1 MHNKS
6 QLSLFFVLGIILL
19 VAAGFVIFVS
29 SNKVK
34 SDIETEQ
41 EKVTTIEIP
50 SSLLPIKLNI
60 DSCVEETAKQAVTY
74 IGLYGGYYNVP
85 EPKVVYFFDDVPY
98 YAYKGENRMPS
109 LSVIEAEISNYIIDI
124 LPECINGLNIEN
136 VKIEGEIDF
145 VDTSIGKDGVSI
157 YINYPISIVKG
168 DSTTVVSEFRTKV
181 PVRLDTIYQIAS
193 NITQEKI
200 INQGALCVDC
210 LVDEASLNNVFI
222 DVLSYENDTLI
233 FTIFDNTTTI
243 DEDDYIFSFATY
255 Q

>member
-19 VAAGFVIFVS
+19 VAAGFIIFVS
-29 SNKVK
+29 SDKVK
-34 SDIETEQ
+34 TDIETEQ

-60 DSCVEETAKQAVTY
+60 DSCVEETAKAAVTY

-85 EPKVVYFFDDVPY
+85 EPKVTYFFDDVPY
-98 YAYKGENRMPS
+98 YVYQGENKMPS
-109 LSVIEAEISNYIIDI
+109 LSVIEAQISDYMTDI
-124 LPECINGLNIEN
+124 LPECVNALNIEGI
-136 VKIEGEIDF
+136 KIEGNINF
-145 VDTSIGKDGVSI
+145 VNASIGKDSVLF
-157 YINYPISIVKG
+157 YVNYPISLIKG

-200 INQGALCVDC
+200 INQGDLCVDC
-210 LVDEASLNNVFI
+210 LVDEASSNNIFI
-222 DVLSYENDTLI
+222 DVLSYENNTLI
-233 FTIFDNTTTI
+233 FTIFDNVTTI